1 MSSTTTTT
9 TTTTSRAVD
18 ASTLSILSDYEI
30 HHTGSE
36 TQPQPRVPR
45 DAVPVS
51 QPVDWPSHYRRIPSY
66 RPVNR
71 NLSYEE
77 RSAGTSPV
85 EYMFIQTMLHGVW
98 LNAVS
103 IYAKSSNWIILIYVQ
118 SVARLWR
125 FTGGRIND
133 KIFHYEVGGEW

>member
-51 QPVDWPSHYRRIPSY
+51 QPADWPSHYRRIPSY
-66 RPVNR
+66 RPVDR

-98 LNAVS
+98 LNA
-103 IYAKSSNWIILIYVQ
+103 

>member
-9 TTTTSRAVD
+9 ATTTSRAVD

-45 DAVPVS
+45 DAVPVT

-66 RPVNR
+66 RPLNR

-77 RSAGTSPV
+77 RSAGTGPV

-98 LNAVS
+98 LNAT
-103 IYAKSSNWIILIYVQ
+103 
-118 SVARLWR
+118 VARLWR

>member
-18 ASTLSILSDYEI
+18 ARTLSILSDYEI

-98 LNAVS
+98 LNA
-103 IYAKSSNWIILIYVQ
+103 

>member
-9 TTTTSRAVD
+9 TSTSRAVD

-66 RPVNR
+66 RPVDR

-98 LNAVS
+98 LNA
-103 IYAKSSNWIILIYVQ
+103 

-133 KIFHYEVGGEW
+133 KIFHYKVGGEW